1 MEYDILIEGGRLV
14 TMAEDLEEI
23 ENGAVLIKEGLIKDC
38 GRAKDFK
45 GVTAKRIIDAKNHII
60 MPGLVNCHTHMP
72 MSMFRGLA
80 DDLPLDQWLNDHIFP
95 AEAKHVNPGSVLKWS
110 LTPAGKCFCPVPPP
124 AVTDI
129 FMKKK

>member
-1 MEYDILIEGGRLV
+1 MECDILIEGGWLV
-14 TMAEDLEEI
+14 TMAEDLGVI
-23 ENGAVLIKEGLIKDC
+23 EDGAVLIKEGLIKDC

-45 GVTAKRIIDAKNHII
+45 GVTAKRTIDAKNHII

-95 AEAKHVNPGSVLKWS
+95 AEAKHVNPASVEKWS
-110 LTPAGKCFCPVPPP
+110 LHSCQE
-124 AVTDI
+124 
-129 FMKKK
+129 ML